1 LNVAAA
7 AKGDAAST
15 PSWTFLTNHAH
26 VLLSIARAP
35 EARMRDVAL
44 AVGITERAVQ
54 RIVSDL
60 EDAGY
65 LKRVRQ
71 GRRNRYQVRE
81 DLPLRHPVEQHH
93 RVRTLLDLVGAP
105 RRSPRARAHASSAA
119 TAPRSADTD
128 AERR

>member
-1 LNVAAA
+1 VNAAA
-7 AKGDAAST
+7 AVNASAASS

-60 EDAGY
+60 EEAGY
-65 LKRVRQ
+65 LKRVRE

-93 RVRTLLDLVGAP
+93 SVRMLLDLVGTP
-105 RRSPRARAHASSAA
+105 RRPPRARGHASSAA